1 MTHFI
6 VIPVKTK
13 SQAQAKVR
21 GPKIRVKKKARFHNL
36 QYHIISYPYVQ
47 IEEEGVNS
55 NKLLKDQNNEGCT
68 LQYQKVQ

>member
-1 MTHFI
+1 MTHFT

-13 SQAQAKVR
+13 SQAQGAWAKNP
-21 GPKIRVKKKARFHNL
+21 GKKKARFHNL